1 MNNSKNKTSVTI
13 LLADKNLAK
22 GAIQAANN
30 SSKMTVALKQACE
43 LWINDKS
50 IPARDAIENFVSMI
64 SHNKD
69 ARKKF
74 TAQLSLASKK
84 VRKANGIENPC
95 GLKVDKD
102 GNLTDA
108 PMRNT
113 SGNGGGGEGS
123 AMTSKTAPSKAQIE
137 LDAHLE
143 ILREMLAK
151 SKDVA
156 ATSALKFAI
165 AKLAAS
171 L

>member
-1 MNNSKNKTSVTI
+1 MTTLLLNEKTIPT
-13 LLADKNLAK
+13 LAK
-22 GAIQAANN
+22 GWVAGVNN
-30 SSKMTVALKQACE
+30 KGKMQEALLEAFEAVVIHKNINARNQLVK
-43 LWINDKS
+43 LWN
-50 IPARDAIENFVSMI
+50 ALE
-64 SHNKD
+64 HNKK
-69 ARKKF
+69 ASASIRTQF
-74 TAQLSLASKK
+74 NTLSKRVK
-84 VRKANGIENPC
+84 KANGDLNP
-95 GLKVDKD
+95 LALTVKD
-102 GNLTDA
+102 GELVEVT
-108 PMRNT
+108 PRNKGG
-113 SGNGGGGEGS
+113 SGGDGGEGS